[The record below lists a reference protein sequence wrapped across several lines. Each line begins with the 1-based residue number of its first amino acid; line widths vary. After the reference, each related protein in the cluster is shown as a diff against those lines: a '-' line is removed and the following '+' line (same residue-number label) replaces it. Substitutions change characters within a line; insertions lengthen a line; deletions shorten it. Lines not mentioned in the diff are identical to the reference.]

1 MQDPS
6 ASQRRQR
13 LGCRVGTFIR
23 IVAFAR
29 LPAILALP
37 TLSGLSGDEES
48 NLFFDDRGIGLDH
61 VRNLVPAIGQ

>member
-1 MQDPS
+1 
-6 ASQRRQR
+6 
-13 LGCRVGTFIR
+13 
-23 IVAFAR
+23 